1 MIRNSKY
8 FIQEKIIFKDCLE
21 KDTKY
26 DLDPV
31 LGIRGK
37 NITNATSPNSCQDR
51 CLHTLGCSYFSWFVA
66 NKTCHLHGPSAVAK
80 NASGVTAGP
89 NHCDPSMFTTVCV
102 FNLYA
107 FKTLQRHN

>member
-1 MIRNSKY
+1 MVINVIRNSKF
-8 FIQEKIIFKDCLE
+8 FIHKKFTFKDCLA

-37 NITNATSPNSCQDR
+37 NITDAISPNSCQDR
-51 CLHTLGCSYFSWFVA
+51 CLHTLGCSYFSWFSA
-66 NKTCHLHGPSAVAK
+66 NKTCTLHGPSAVAK
-80 NASGVTAGP
+80 NASNVTSGP

-107 FKTLQRHN
+107 YRF